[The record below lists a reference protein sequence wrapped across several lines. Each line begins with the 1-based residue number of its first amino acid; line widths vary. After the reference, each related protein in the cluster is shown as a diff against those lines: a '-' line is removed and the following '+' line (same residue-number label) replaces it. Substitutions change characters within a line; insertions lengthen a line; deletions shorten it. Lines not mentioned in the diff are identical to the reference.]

1 MPAIYCA
8 SKAIDISGRDVH
20 KSQVSHTSIKSDEIW
35 VSGSL
40 QNFKDKV

>member
-8 SKAIDISGRDVH
+8 SIAIDISSRDVN
-20 KSQVSHTSIKSDEIW
+20 KGQVSHTSIKSDEIW

>member
-8 SKAIDISGRDVH
+8 SIAIDISSRDVN
-20 KSQVSHTSIKSDEIW
+20 KSQVSHMSIKSDDIW

-40 QNFKDKV
+40 